1 MDNSRL
7 IDCLLLLVCVFS
19 PLSTAIRPPYQSGQN
34 SRDVNK
40 IAGQWGKWGV
50 WSSCSVRCGTG
61 ISSRTRR
68 CEHPLTLPVASLI
81 IRADDSVVCEGGG
94 REIRVCNK
102 HKCPPKVE
110 NVRQKQCRKFNA
122 RVFNGKKYEWEPY
135 INPNNKCE
143 LTCRAKGQHFYARL
157 ANRVGDGTPCDLTSF
172 SVCIRR
178 KCIKVGCDD
187 LVGSNA
193 TLDKCGVCNG
203 DNSTCRTISGVFTRP
218 DLPRGYT
225 KITTIPAGSTGVN
238 ITELRPSNNYLSL
251 RTRSKSVVN
260 GNWTMSAS
268 GNYQAAGTT
277 FIYKKQSRECP
288 GECIF
293 ARGPLNQTVDV
304 LMLVYHQNPGVMY
317 SFNVPVD
324 VTDAYFKE
332 IISRSDESHV
342 LTRAAPPT
350 VIPSRTATVAQPEL
364 ANLELGGPTDVDV
377 EVDKDDDE
385 EEEDEEEEAT
395 EPFREDFV
403 ESHGRHPHEDL
414 EEGVMARPD
423 TQEDHIR
430 GSFGQKEYTFH
441 KGNGATVLL
450 KANVE
455 SWSDRANVHEEQ
467 SQKGPTFVL
476 SELGSKGEDEG
487 DTSLEV
493 VDGAAVLKQQRGEQM
508 VETDVRDEGGEQEG
522 DEGEQDAGEGG
533 EKSEEVD
540 DGGEQEREESDER
553 NDEDNSE
560 SSHLGEEVNEA
571 GDNGNVEIEGEK
583 EKVNDFADEDEDV
596 DDNEEEEDGDEED
609 GNDGDDDDSNEEEEK
624 EEEEP
629 YDKSRGD
636 EVLGLGDGFREREPV
651 YNRRG
656 YRLPN
661 TVKAETET
669 RKTDS
674 SQGGY
679 SPTTH
684 VEVTTPATPATTV
697 RGTLNVPQRDS
708 RFRTYSRSLGR
719 SSVQPAIRRV
729 GRPFGRPG
737 RRGSVRIPKY
747 SQSFTFRERFK
758 ILRDA
763 QKKRLLRQRQKLIQK
778 SEVSSIAPSV
788 NRRISS
794 SSQLPSIQGTDT
806 SRIRSQQG
814 GIRHT
819 SQIHGQSTTPRS
831 HHVRHRH
838 HHRQAAIVTTP
849 PPQRRLGSVDR
860 NSQGLRLGATGER
873 RVDQE
878 KQRAGSSI
886 TLKANV
892 NASPSDRDQQ
902 SGRTYRRNENQ
913 GVRTRDNQ
921 GHGSQTSNRRTS
933 PGHQPSL
940 NARVSH
946 NIDRTINSRDPA
958 PRPNQQQTPRRQTV
972 DHRTIVD
979 ETLPLGHF
987 DRALDPRGSDRRIV
1001 IPQQPVGVS
1010 TGQQIIPQQPVIS
1023 SRPRYEGFGSTATQ
1037 PGEPLTKYANGVDPL
1052 SGLPPL
1058 TPGGN
1063 QALTA
1068 GKSYT
1073 RNIIPNEKRLVNPT
1087 LNGGLSNEVLG
1098 ATYVWRVSG
1107 FTDCTTTCGGGV
1119 QQTVVVCVN
1128 TRNQAVVTDENCAR
1142 LHKPAPTAVTC
1153 NTRPCPAS
1161 WESSQWSTCTTT
1173 CGPGTQTR
1181 TATCKSRVS
1190 ATLNLTMPDNSC
1202 SAQRPA
1208 TAQTCEITACYL
1220 WITGNWSKCSSRC
1233 GQGRRQREVTCTDA
1247 AGTVVTSQLCTVLKP
1262 ANQENCNMGS
1272 CGKGWYST
1280 QWPEECPVSCG
1291 EGTMKRKT
1299 MCAGEKGVALDTD
1312 RCDQLDKPRVEKTC
1326 KVDTPCG
1333 GNWFVGEWSKCNGTC
1348 GYAVR
1353 SRDVACVKNLPGGVL
1368 AVVTEDN
1375 CKGKEKPETGEEC
1388 QLPECHPEWYMTS
1401 WAECSKSCGTGYR
1414 TREVKCLDPNQQPSA
1429 ECPARS
1435 KPRTREPCNTQ
1446 SCVAR
1451 PKPTSKTGGACT
1463 DSFSQCQLVKKARLC
1478 RYGYY
1483 AKMCCLSCSNET

>member
-1 MDNSRL
+1 MDKSRL
-7 IDCLLLLVCVFS
+7 TDCVLLLLCVSF
-19 PLSTAIRPPYQSGQN
+19 PLSTAVQPPYQSGQK

-40 IAGQWGKWGV
+40 IAGQWGEWGL
-50 WSSCSVRCGTG
+50 WSSCSVKCGTG
-61 ISSRTRR
+61 VSSRTRR
-68 CEHPLTLPVASLI
+68 CEHPLTLPVSSLI

-94 REIRVCNK
+94 REIRVCNT
-102 HKCPPKVE
+102 HKCPPNIE
-110 NVRQKQCRKFNA
+110 NVRLKQCRKFNA

-157 ANRVGDGTPCDLTSF
+157 ANRVGDGTPCDLKTF

-178 KCIKVGCDD
+178 QCIKVGCDD
-187 LVGSNA
+187 QVGSNA

-218 DLPRGYT
+218 DLPHGYT
-225 KITTIPAGSTGVN
+225 KIISIPVGSTGVN
-238 ITELRPSNNYLSL
+238 ITELRPSSNYLSL
-251 RTRSKSVVN
+251 KTSTESFVN
-260 GNWTMSAS
+260 GNWTMSSS
-268 GNYQAAGTT
+268 GNYDAAGTT
-277 FIYKKQSRECP
+277 FIYKEQSRDCP

-293 ARGPLNQTVDV
+293 AAGPVNQTIEV
-304 LMLVYHQNPGVMY
+304 LMLVYQTNPGVTY

-324 VTDAYFKE
+324 VTDTYFKHL
-332 IISRSDESHV
+332 ISRSEESRV
-342 LTRAAPPT
+342 LTTSPT
-350 VIPSRTATVAQPEL
+350 TAIPRRRSTTAQSEF
-364 ANLELGGPTDVDV
+364 ANLELDEPADVHLDM
-377 EVDKDDDE
+377 EDSEKEKRKEDE
-385 EEEDEEEEAT
+385 DEDEEAS

-403 ESHGRHPHEDL
+403 ERPYRHPNEDL
-414 EEGVMARPD
+414 EEGVMAGPD
-423 TQEDHIR
+423 IKEDNIR
-430 GSFGQKEYTFH
+430 GSFGRKEYTFH
-441 KGNGATVLL
+441 EGNGATVLL
-450 KANVE
+450 KANVD
-455 SWSDRANVHEEQ
+455 SWSERANLHEAQ

-476 SELGSKGEDEG
+476 SELGSQGEEDS

-493 VDGAAVLKQQRGEQM
+493 VDGAAVLKQQGEEQ
-508 VETDVRDEGGEQEG
+508 VEKTDVRDEGGEQEG
-522 DEGEQDAGEGG
+522 DEDEEEEGERIT
-533 EKSEEVD
+533 
-540 DGGEQEREESDER
+540 ERQHER
-553 NDEDNSE
+553 QGNDRNVGVSREP
-560 SSHLGEEVNEA
+560 SHLGDEMKVSET
-571 GDNGNVEIEGEK
+571 GDSRNVEIEGE
-583 EKVNDFADEDEDV
+583 EEQGINDLDDEHDDDDV
-596 DDNEEEEDGDEED
+596 DD
-609 GNDGDDDDSNEEEEK
+609 DDDDDAENDDKEDDADEEK
-624 EEEEP
+624 EET

-636 EVLGLGDGFREREPV
+636 EVLGLGDGFRERTPV
-651 YNRRG
+651 YNSRG

-661 TVKAETET
+661 AMSTDTAETET
-669 RKTDS
+669 RKMDS
-674 SQGGY
+674 SLGGY
-679 SPTTH
+679 SLNTPTTRVH
-684 VEVTTPATPATTV
+684 FTTTV
-697 RGTLNVPQRDS
+697 TPLATVRSTLNVPQRDS

-719 SSVQPAIRRV
+719 SSVQPSIRRT

-758 ILRDA
+758 ILREA

-778 SEVSSIAPSV
+778 GDISSISPSV
-788 NRRISS
+788 NRHISS
-794 SSQLPSIQGTDT
+794 SSSLPSIQGTDT
-806 SRIRSQQG
+806 SRIRSQHG
-814 GIRHT
+814 GIRQT
-819 SQIHGQSTTPRS
+819 SHIRGQSTTPQS

-838 HHRQAAIVTTP
+838 HHRQAAVVTTP
-849 PPQRRLGSVDR
+849 PLGSVGR
-860 NSQGLRLGATGER
+860 NSQGLRLRETVQR
-873 RVDQE
+873 RVNQG

-892 NASPSDRDQQ
+892 NASPSERDQQ
-902 SGRTYRRNENQ
+902 SGPNYRRNENQ
-913 GVRTRDNQ
+913 GNPSVHGQDNH
-921 GHGSQTSNRRTS
+921 GYGSQTSSRRPS

-940 NARVSH
+940 NARVAHSSR
-946 NIDRTINSRDPA
+946 RTINSRDPP
-958 PRPNQQQTPRRQTV
+958 PRPNQTPRRQTV

-987 DRALDPRGSDRRIV
+987 DRAIDPRGSDRRIV
-1001 IPQQPVGVS
+1001 IPRQPVGVS

-1023 SRPRYEGFGSTATQ
+1023 SRPRYEGHGPSTQ
-1037 PGEPLTKYANGVDPL
+1037 VGEPLTKYANGLDPI
-1052 SGLPPL
+1052 SGLPPIN
-1058 TPGGN
+1058 PGSN

-1073 RNIIPNEKRLVNPT
+1073 RNIIPNEKRLGNPT
-1087 LNGGLSNEVLG
+1087 LNGGLSNEILE
-1098 ATYVWRVSG
+1098 ATNVWRVSG
-1107 FTDCTTTCGGGV
+1107 FTDCTTSCGGGV

-1161 WESSQWSTCTTT
+1161 WEVSPWSTCTTT

-1190 ATLNLTMPDNSC
+1190 VTLNLTMPDSSC
-1202 SAQRPA
+1202 NAEKPA
-1208 TAQTCEITACYL
+1208 TAQTCEITPCYL
-1220 WITGNWSKCSSRC
+1220 WVTGNWSKCSSRC
-1233 GQGRRQREVTCTDA
+1233 GEGRKQRVITCTDA
-1247 AGTVVTSQLCTVLKP
+1247 AGTVVTSQLCTGLKP
-1262 ANQENCNMGS
+1262 AAQEICDMGS

-1280 QWPEECPVSCG
+1280 RWPEECPVTCG

-1299 MCAGEKGVALDTD
+1299 MCAGEEGVALDPD

-1414 TREVKCLDPNQQPSA
+1414 TREVKCLAPNQQPSA
-1429 ECPARS
+1429 ECPTRG

-1451 PKPTSKTGGACT
+1451 PKPTSKSGGSCT